1 MYPILSY
8 GAPRFSLGDVSVAF
22 SCKNPAGTVEFEP
35 VEEWV
40 ETLSGAL
47 ISRFKGWRA
56 VAYIKLYNIKDADM
70 EKHLSLMNMINFS
83 KRSGAP
89 ILLQPR
95 YSTGINLDLWVLP
108 KDNFGYKELTN
119 LNAGQ
124 TIDLKF
130 IAKQLMDELPKVVN
144 RPGYLLLSEGFYLLL
159 NADGSRLITRETG
172 FEEIDPSKSVN
183 FG

>member
-22 SCKNPAGTVEFEP
+22 SSKNPAGTVEFEP
-35 VEEWV
+35 VEEWA
-40 ETLSGAL
+40 ETLSGEL

-70 EKHLSLMNMINFS
+70 GKHISLMNMINSS
-83 KRSGAP
+83 KRNGAP

-95 YSTGINLDLWVLP
+95 YSSGINLDLLVLP
-108 KDNFGYKELTN
+108 EGNFGYKEITN

-124 TIDLKF
+124 TVELKF
-130 IAKQLMDELPKVVN
+130 KAKQLMLDLPLVVN
-144 RPGYLLLSEGFYLLL
+144 RPGYLQIAEGFYLLL
-159 NADGSRLITRETG
+159 NADGSRLITMNTG
-172 FEEIDPSKSVN
+172 YVEIDPDKSVN